1 MGKNTGIAGPGK
13 LAVTPKPTS
22 TPKPT
27 ATPKVTPTPTVTP
40 TSTPT
45 KIFNPQGKPADSN
58 AAGNYSWI
66 SFINGD
72 LASNPAKSVGAV
84 MTTAYISQG
93 VEPVNTEPNPVVIVP
108 SGNGYRIIKIDN
120 AINEFLQAIP
130 KNRLQEYKVQLQAYY
145 SSSKGYKQ
153 SVTQPITDKDIE
165 FQQAI
170 RRALLELTLDNYN
183 NIRTQILSQ
192 TSANPELLKN
202 PSLIKT
208 PINLYTFDSYVFSR
222 TSVPQGTSSGESVSS
237 LTYHDD
243 AIAEFKRTV
252 QLYVGDP
259 ALINNLDALAEEYFV
274 KLNKEEEKRISS
286 RTGTSDA
293 LGNTQYTSESWA
305 QLTDQDKLEMRLG
318 FITKGGPVS
327 KSIGISKVEPLK
339 LQDAGGLIGDTYT
352 KLKGFAFDYGVRFTH
367 EQLIAKATE
376 ALLPGGQNGE
386 GMASGL
392 EQQKRTIQ
400 LASRAIYKSLS
411 PYIEGGL
418 KVSDIAGQFQKLK
431 QDELELADGSVD
443 VFDSDVQSAIT
454 GDKLLTPDEL
464 TMKVRTNPNWRKT
477 KKANESGTEFLNS
490 LLQLWGKV

>member
-1 MGKNTGIAGPGK
+1 MGKDTGNAGPGK

-27 ATPKVTPTPTVTP
+27 ATPTVTPTPTVTS

-45 KIFNPQGKPADSN
+45 KNFNPQEKPADSN

-72 LASNPAKSVGAV
+72 LASNPAKSVGGV

-93 VEPVNTEPNPVVIVP
+93 VEPINTEPNPVVIVP

-153 SVTQPITDKDIE
+153 SVTQPVTDKDIE

-192 TSANPELLKN
+192 TNANPELLKN
-202 PSLIKT
+202 PNSIKT

-222 TSVPQGTSSGESVSS
+222 TSVPQATSSGESASS

-293 LGNTQYTSESWA
+293 LGNTRYTSESWA

-318 FITKGGPVS
+318 FITKGGPIS
-327 KSIGISKVEPLK
+327 KSIGISKADPLK

-352 KLKGFAFDYGVRFTH
+352 KLKGFAFDYGVRLTH
-367 EQLIAKATE
+367 EQLISKATE
-376 ALLPGGQNGE
+376 ALL
-386 GMASGL
+386 L
-392 EQQKRTIQ
+392 
-400 LASRAIYKSLS
+400 SL
-411 PYIEGGL
+411 IH
-418 KVSDIAGQFQKLK
+418 I
-431 QDELELADGSVD
+431 
-443 VFDSDVQSAIT
+443 
-454 GDKLLTPDEL
+454 
-464 TMKVRTNPNWRKT
+464 
-477 KKANESGTEFLNS
+477 
-490 LLQLWGKV
+490 